1 MRDHCVQRPVHIV
14 AWPKIWTTTSHRRP
28 SNRKLAALPLAIG
41 IALGIPM
48 AAQASFPAEV
58 DLSSLDGSNGFVL
71 NGEAQYD
78 FSGVAVSAA
87 GDING
92 DGIGDLLIAAR
103 GADPN
108 GSGSGRSYVVFGS
121 DGALPNPFDLSTL
134 NSLNGFW
141 LNGEAVDDRSGSSV
155 SAAGDINGDG
165 IDDLI
170 IGAPYAD
177 PNGNRSGRS
186 YVVFGSDAGLANPFN
201 LSTLNGSNGFVL
213 NGEGA
218 FDRSGRSVS
227 AAGDINGDGVDD
239 LIIGA
244 DGADPNGNYSG
255 RSYVVFGSA
264 SELPN
269 PFDLATLNGSNG
281 FVLNG
286 EAADDGSGRSVSA
299 AGDINGD
306 GIDDLIIGASSADP
320 NGSYSGRSYVVFG
333 SDTDLPNPFELS
345 SINGTNGFVL
355 DGEAAGDQSGRSI
368 SAAGDINGDGIDDLI
383 IGAFTADPNGPSS
396 GRSYVVFGSNNGFP
410 NPFELSSLNDSNGI
424 VLNGEAEDDLS
435 GRSVSAAGDING
447 DGIDDLIIG
456 ADGADPNGNSSGR
469 SYVVFGSDAGL
480 PNPFEL
486 SSLNGSNGFVL
497 NGEAEDDLSG
507 RSVSAAG
514 DINGDG
520 IDDLII
526 GAYGADPNGAGSGR
540 SYVVF
545 GRGDAVFS
553 DRFESE

>member
-1 MRDHCVQRPVHIV
+1 MRDHPVQRPGHIV
-14 AWPKIWTTTSHRRP
+14 AGQKIRAANSYRSP
-28 SNRKLAALPLAIG
+28 SNGKLAALPLAIG
-41 IALGIPM
+41 IALGTPLT
-48 AAQASFPAEV
+48 AQASFPAEV
-58 DLSSLDGSNGFVL
+58 DLSSLDGSNGVVL
-71 NGEAQYD
+71 DGEAQYD

-121 DGALPNPFDLSTL
+121 DGALPSPFDLSTL

-186 YVVFGSDAGLANPFN
+186 YVVFGSDAGLANPFD

-244 DGADPNGNYSG
+244 DGANPNGNYSG

-269 PFDLATLNGSNG
+269 PFELSTLNGSNG

-286 EAADDGSGRSVSA
+286 EAVYDGSGRSVSA

-306 GIDDLIIGASSADP
+306 GIDDLIIGAFTADP
-320 NGSYSGRSYVVFG
+320 NGAASGRSYVVFG
-333 SDTDLPNPFELS
+333 SDAELPNPFNLS
-345 SINGTNGFVL
+345 NLNGSNGF
-355 DGEAAGDQSGRSI
+355 
-368 SAAGDINGDGIDDLI
+368 
-383 IGAFTADPNGPSS
+383 
-396 GRSYVVFGSNNGFP
+396 
-410 NPFELSSLNDSNGI
+410 
-424 VLNGEAEDDLS
+424 VLNGEAVGDNS

-456 ADGADPNGNSSGR
+456 ADGADPNGNFSGR

-480 PNPFEL
+480 PSPLEL

-497 NGEAEDDLSG
+497 SGEAEDDLSG

-526 GAYGADPNGAGSGR
+526 GAPYADPNGSASGR
-540 SYVVF
+540 TYVVF
-545 GRGDAVFS
+545 GRGDAVFG

>member
-1 MRDHCVQRPVHIV
+1 MRDHPVQRPGHIV
-14 AWPKIWTTTSHRRP
+14 AGQKIRAANSYRSP
-28 SNRKLAALPLAIG
+28 SNGKLAALPLAIG
-41 IALGIPM
+41 IALGTPLT
-48 AAQASFPAEV
+48 AQASFPAEV
-58 DLSSLDGSNGFVL
+58 DLSSLDGSNGVVL
-71 NGEAQYD
+71 DGEAQYD

-121 DGALPNPFDLSTL
+121 DGALPSPFDLSTL

-186 YVVFGSDAGLANPFN
+186 YVVFGSDAGLANPFD
-201 LSTLNGSNGFVL
+201 LSTLNGSNGFAL

-244 DGADPNGNYSG
+244 DGANPNGNYSG

-269 PFDLATLNGSNG
+269 PFELSTLNGSNG

-286 EAADDGSGRSVSA
+286 EAVYDGSGRSVSA

-345 SINGTNGFVL
+345 SINGMNGFVL
-355 DGEAAGDQSGRSI
+355 NGEAAGDQAGQSI

-383 IGAFTADPNGPSS
+383 IGAFTADPNGAAS
-396 GRSYVVFGSNNGFP
+396 GRSYVVFGSDAELP
-410 NPFELSSLNDSNGI
+410 NPFNLSTLNGSNGFA
-424 VLNGEAEDDLS
+424 LNGEAVGDNS

-456 ADGADPNGNSSGR
+456 ADGADPNGNFSGR

-480 PNPFEL
+480 PSPLEL

-497 NGEAEDDLSG
+497 SGEAEDDLSG

-526 GAYGADPNGAGSGR
+526 GAPYADPNGSASGR
-540 SYVVF
+540 TYVVF
-545 GRGDAVFS
+545 GRGDAVFG